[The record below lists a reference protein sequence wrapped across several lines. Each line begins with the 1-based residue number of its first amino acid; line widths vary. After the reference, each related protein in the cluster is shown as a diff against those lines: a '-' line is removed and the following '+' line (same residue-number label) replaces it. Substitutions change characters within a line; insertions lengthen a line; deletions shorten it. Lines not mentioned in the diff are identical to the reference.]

1 VTPMLQRLAAL
12 RRQREQRAL
21 EALSVQTVL
30 LRRAE
35 QEAADAAR
43 AVQAHIRQT
52 GAKERA
58 LIGALAGRPVSAAAI
73 LRIQLELDGSVL
85 ETGRRRAAEARARVD
100 VASRLST
107 HAASLADFQLRQRA
121 RAKIDLLSKEHRTRQ
136 TLRDVALSDAET
148 EDQSAAA
155 AGRLP

>member
-1 VTPMLQRLAAL
+1 MLQRLATL

-35 QEAADAAR
+35 QQAALAAR
-43 AVQAHIRQT
+43 AVQDHIRET
-52 GAKERA
+52 RARERA

-73 LRIQLELDGSVL
+73 LRIQLELDGAAL
-85 ETGRRRAAEARARVD
+85 ETGRRRAAEAQAQAD
-100 VASRLST
+100 LQSRLSAR
-107 HAASLADFQLRQRA
+107 AASLADFQLRQRA
-121 RAKIDLLSKEHRTRQ
+121 RAKIDLLSKEERAWQ
-136 TLRDVALSDAET
+136 TLRDAALSDAET
-148 EDQSAAA
+148 EDHGAAA